1 MSKSTLNIAALDR
14 VAKWLEAGAPHT
26 ATPGGI
32 PVTGFDMS
40 RGVAIDVKGCGTVCC
55 IAGAVCQFEGVTNA
69 EAGMLAE
76 KGWGELGW
84 WGTGGVASQAQEILG
99 LTSEQADNLFMPEGY
114 NSDEWEDE
122 WEDDYRPLTAAL
134 AARVIRHLIATGD
147 VNWELQDDQ
156 V

>member
-14 VAKWLEAGAPHT
+14 VAKWLEAGAPCT
-26 ATPGGI
+26 ATPGGV

-40 RGVAIDVKGCGTVCC
+40 RGVAIDDAGCGTVCC
-55 IAGAVCQFEGVTNA
+55 IAGAACQFEGVTNA
-69 EAGMLAE
+69 EVDSMLDADE
-76 KGWGELGW
+76 GNCRELGW
-84 WGTGGVASQAQEILG
+84 ANVALSAQEILG
-99 LTSEQADNLFMPEGY
+99 LTSEQAYSLFTPEGY
-114 NSDEWEDE
+114 ASDE

-134 AARVIRHLIATGD
+134 AARVIRHLLATGD

>member
-1 MSKSTLNIAALDR
+1 MSKQTLNIAALDR

-26 ATPGGI
+26 ATPNGP

-40 RGVAIDVKGCGTVCC
+40 RGVAVDDAGCGTVCC

-69 EAGMLAE
+69 EATQLIADG
-76 KGWGELGW
+76 GGELEW
-84 WGTGGVASQAQEILG
+84 FFSYGVAVQAQEILG
-99 LTSEQADNLFMPEGY
+99 LSSEQADSLFIPVGC
-114 NSDEWEDE
+114 NADK
-122 WEDDYRPLTAAL
+122 WEDDYRPLTAEL

>member
-1 MSKSTLNIAALDR
+1 MNAPTLNIAALDR
-14 VAKWLEAGAPHT
+14 VAKWLEAGAPCT
-26 ATPGGI
+26 ATPGGV

-40 RGVAIDVKGCGTVCC
+40 RGVAIDAEGCGTVCC
-55 IAGAVCQFEGVTNA
+55 IAGAACQFEGVTNA
-69 EAGMLAE
+69 AAGIMLADDRT
-76 KGWGELGW
+76 GYELGW
-84 WGTGGVASQAQEILG
+84 WGANGVAMQAQEILG
-99 LTSEQADNLFMPEGY
+99 LTSEQADSLFTPIGY
-114 NSDEWEDE
+114 NSDE

>member
-1 MSKSTLNIAALDR
+1 MSKQTLNIAALDR
-14 VAKWLEAGAPHT
+14 VAVWLEAGAPHT

-40 RGVAIDVKGCGTVCC
+40 RGVAIDGKGCGTVCC

-69 EAGMLAE
+69 EVADMLATGE
-76 KGWGELGW
+76 GNWRELGW
-84 WGTGGVASQAQEILG
+84 WGTGGVAMQAQEILG
-99 LTSEQADNLFMPEGY
+99 LTSEQADSLFTPIGY
-114 NSDEWEDE
+114 NSDE
-122 WEDDYRPLTAAL
+122 WEDDYRPLPAAL

-156 V
+156 I

>member
-26 ATPGGI
+26 TTPGGI

-40 RGVAIDVKGCGTVCC
+40 RGVAIDDGGCGTVCC

-69 EAGMLAE
+69 EVAGMLAA
-76 KGWGELGW
+76 GPTQWRELIW
-84 WGTGGVASQAQEILG
+84 WGIAIQAQEILG
-99 LTSEQADNLFMPEGY
+99 LTSEQADSLFTPSGY
-114 NSDEWEDE
+114 NSDEWEDA
-122 WEDDYRPLTAAL
+122 YRPLTAAL

-147 VNWELQDDQ
+147 VNWEIQDDQ

>member
-1 MSKSTLNIAALDR
+1 MSKQTLNIAALDR

-26 ATPGGI
+26 ATPNGP

-40 RGVAIDVKGCGTVCC
+40 RGVAIDDEGCGTVCC

-69 EAGMLAE
+69 EVAGMLATDE
-76 KGWGELGW
+76 GNWRELGW
-84 WGTGGVASQAQEILG
+84 WGTGGVAEQAQEILG
-99 LTSEQADNLFMPEGY
+99 LTSEQASDLFTPDGY
-114 NSDEWEDE
+114 YADAGNE
-122 WEDDYRPLTAAL
+122 DYRTLTAAL

>member
-1 MSKSTLNIAALDR
+1 MSKQNLNIAALDR

-40 RGVAIDVKGCGTVCC
+40 RGVAIDADACGTVCC

-69 EAGMLAE
+69 EVADMLAADE
-76 KGWGELGW
+76 GNWRELSW
-84 WGTGGVASQAQEILG
+84 WGLGGVAVQAQEILG
-99 LTSEQADNLFMPEGY
+99 LTSEQAESLFTPDGY
-114 NSDEWEDE
+114 ADAETDAE
-122 WEDDYRPLTAAL
+122 YRPLTAAL

>member
-40 RGVAIDVKGCGTVCC
+40 RGVAIDDKGCGTVCC
-55 IAGAVCQFEGVTNA
+55 IAGAVCQFEGITNA
-69 EAGMLAE
+69 EVAGMLAE

-84 WGTGGVASQAQEILG
+84 WDTGGVASQAQEILG
-99 LTSEQADNLFMPEGY
+99 LTSEQADSLFTPEGY
-114 NSDEWEDE
+114 ASEEWEDA
-122 WEDDYRPLTAAL
+122 YRPLTAAL

-147 VNWELQDDQ
+147 VNWELQYDQ
-156 V
+156 I

>member
-40 RGVAIDVKGCGTVCC
+40 RGVAIDGEGCGTVCC

-69 EAGMLAE
+69 EAAGMLAADE
-76 KGWGELGW
+76 EENWGELSWRGV
-84 WGTGGVASQAQEILG
+84 GGVATQAQEILG
-99 LTSEQADNLFMPEGY
+99 LTSEQADSLFTPSGY
-114 NSDEWEDE
+114 NSDKWEY
-122 WEDDYRPLTAAL
+122 DYRPLTAAL

>member
-1 MSKSTLNIAALDR
+1 MDKSTLNIAALDR

-40 RGVAIDVKGCGTVCC
+40 RGVAIDGCGTVCC

-69 EAGMLAE
+69 AVAGMLAARE
-76 KGWGELGW
+76 GNWGELCWG
-84 WGTGGVASQAQEILG
+84 GTGGVAMQAQEILG
-99 LTSEQADNLFMPEGY
+99 LTSEQADSLFTPEGY
-114 NSDEWEDE
+114 SSDEWEDG
-122 WEDDYRPLTAAL
+122 YRLLTAAL

>member
-40 RGVAIDVKGCGTVCC
+40 RGVAVDDAGCGTVCC

-69 EAGMLAE
+69 EVADMLATWE
-76 KGWGELGW
+76 ANWHELSW
-84 WGTGGVASQAQEILG
+84 WNIAAQAQEILG
-99 LTSEQADNLFMPEGY
+99 LTSEQAASLFTPEGY
-114 NSDEWEDE
+114 DVRAWEDE
-122 WEDDYRPLTAAL
+122 YRPLTAAL